1 MVDVV
6 LLYGRKDDTG
16 GDSID
21 QNSER
26 NLWLFAANVV
36 AIKINYCAQ
45 TGGNKKFWL

>member
-1 MVDVV
+1 MVHAV
-6 LLYGRKDDTG
+6 LLYDEKDDTG

-26 NLWLFAANVV
+26 NLWLFAVNVV

-45 TGGNKKFWL
+45 TRGNKKFWL